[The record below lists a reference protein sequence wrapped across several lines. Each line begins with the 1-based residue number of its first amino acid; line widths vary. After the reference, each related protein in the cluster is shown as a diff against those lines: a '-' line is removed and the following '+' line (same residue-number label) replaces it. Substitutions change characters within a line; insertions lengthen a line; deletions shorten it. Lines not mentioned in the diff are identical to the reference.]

1 MNRLQ
6 GYQFNALRRLIGY
19 VRVVD
24 KPYEGCLASASL
36 ASNNGYGGI
45 RQIGEQGRRIQMVL
59 LVRLD
64 NIEHW
69 TGEVRLCR
77 SCDPNGF

>member
-6 GYQFNALRRLIGY
+6 GYQFNGLQRLIGY
-19 VRVVD
+19 LRAVD
-24 KPYEGCLASASL
+24 KPYEGCLANASL
-36 ASNNGYGGI
+36 ASNNGYWKF
-45 RQIGEQGRRIQMVL
+45 RQIGKLGRRIQMVL

-64 NIEHW
+64 NIGHW
-69 TGEVRLCR
+69 TGEVRLRR